1 MSEVSDE
8 NSSITTHG
16 AAVHLSD
23 EERQMYHWH
32 AVERKTQ
39 REIAALL
46 GITQQAVSFRLQQ
59 IRKKI
64 PPIDLDAVRQEMLAI
79 YADSLR
85 ATAEL
90 MAMDGVPVTAG
101 KDGDYVYD
109 PETQKVARD
118 YSGRIAAIKTRNDV
132 TAHMRKLLGLD
143 AAEKHEVAGAVRYE
157 LVGVDLDD
165 LS

>member
-1 MSEVSDE
+1 MSDVSNE
-8 NSSITTHG
+8 NSSISTHG
-16 AAVHLSD
+16 AAVQLSD

-39 REIAALL
+39 REIAGML
-46 GITQQAVSFRLQQ
+46 GITQQAVSARMQQ

-64 PPIDLDAVRQEMLAI
+64 PPIDLDSVRQELLAI

-85 ATAEL
+85 VTAEL

-109 PETQKVARD
+109 PETNEVARD
-118 YSGRIAAIKTRNDV
+118 YSGRIAAVKTRNEV

-143 AAEKHEVAGAVRYE
+143 AAEKH
-157 LVGVDLDD
+157 
-165 LS
+165 